1 MSNSFSKVALIDYG
15 CHAFTYRLAVRL
27 EGEGFPIAYY
37 ANGSLESPNLS
48 SLEGWISDHP
58 QLVHNITCA
67 APYGKVSLT
76 GRLKGEIEWAG
87 HCIQALEQEPPSVVI
102 ASTVPLVPMLRIQA
116 WALRR
121 GIPFVY
127 WLQDL
132 QGKAIHDLL
141 GRKFGRVGTFA
152 GNLAYL
158 WEQRALAR
166 SNMVITIA
174 RDHDQQLPKSVVNEG
189 RYALLENWA
198 NIEEIPV
205 FSTDNDW
212 SRQHGLDQTRNV
224 VYSGTLGLK
233 HDLEMFYALAEALQ
247 GRADTRVVI
256 VSSGQAADKIALE
269 AKSRGLTNMVMLP
282 FQASGDVPAVL
293 GSATVLIASHA
304 RSEGTFCVP
313 SKTLSYLCA
322 GRPTVLAIDR
332 ENPAAKMIERA
343 GAGIVVDAGER
354 AAFVGAVTRLLDDAE
369 LGVGMG
375 RAARAYAEATFSMER
390 VVPRFLEIVEKS
402 FSRKVRQGSQS
413 TPREPRPGST
423 IPYSNNTEAQADRLD
438 F

>member
-1 MSNSFSKVALIDYG
+1 MNSSVSKVALIDYG
-15 CHAFTYRLAVRL
+15 CHAFTYRLAARL
-27 EGEGFPIAYY
+27 EDEGFPIAYY

-48 SLEGWISDHP
+48 SLAGWMAAHP
-58 QLVHNITCA
+58 QLVRNITCA

-87 HCIQALEQEPPSVVI
+87 HCIQALEEEPPSVVI

-121 GIPFVY
+121 NIPFVY

-158 WEQRALAR
+158 WEQRALSR

-174 RDHDQQLPKSVVNEG
+174 RDHDQQLPKSVVSEG

-205 FSTDNDW
+205 FPTDNAW
-212 SRQHGLDQTRNV
+212 SRQHGLDRTANIL
-224 VYSGTLGLK
+224 YSGTLGLK
-233 HDLEMFYALAEALQ
+233 HDLEMFYALAEALR
-247 GRADTRVVI
+247 GRPDTRVVI
-256 VSSGQAADKIALE
+256 VSSGQAADRIALE
-269 AKSRGLTNMVMLP
+269 AKVRGLTNMVLLP

-293 GSATVLIASHA
+293 GSAAVLIASHA
-304 RSEGTFCVP
+304 KSEGTFCVP

-322 GRPTVLAIDR
+322 GRATVLSIDR
-332 ENPAAKMIERA
+332 ENPAAKMVERA
-343 GAGIVVDAGER
+343 GAGIVVEAGER
-354 AAFVGAVTRLLDDAE
+354 AAFVGAVTALLDDDGLRLA
-369 LGVGMG
+369 MG
-375 RAARAYAEATFSMER
+375 RAARVYAEQTFSMER

-402 FSRKVRQGSQS
+402 FSRQARQGFAKDAK
-413 TPREPRPGST
+413 ST
-423 IPYSNNTEAQADRLD
+423 IPYGS
-438 F
+438 